1 MYIPILVGIL
11 YQGTWSM
18 ITSSSLQVNGGRGN
32 FFFFLHVGYNY
43 RRLHKKFRNDISKDG
58 FMRTFL
64 NKMSSASIYLEAAGG
79 HHAPS
84 TLV

>member
-18 ITSSSLQVNGGRGN
+18 MTSSSLQVNGGRGH

-58 FMRTFL
+58 FMGTFL
-64 NKMSSASIYLEAAGG
+64 NKGARN
-79 HHAPS
+79 
-84 TLV
+84 

>member
-18 ITSSSLQVNGGRGN
+18 MTSSSLQVNGGRGH
-32 FFFFLHVGYNY
+32 FFFLCVGYNY
-43 RRLHKKFRNDISKDG
+43 RRLHKKICNDISKDG

-64 NKMSSASIYLEAAGG
+64 NKGARN
-79 HHAPS
+79 
-84 TLV
+84 